1 LPEANLS
8 LQILPIVEEERV
20 YPIVDQV
27 IGLIQSSGL
36 NYQVGPM
43 ETSLEGDLNTLLNLV
58 KQAQEICIQAGAPRV
73 VSVIKIDY
81 KPDGV
86 TMDESG
92 LCRPDPGT

>member
-1 LPEANLS
+1 MPEANLS

-86 TMDESG
+86 TMDEKTQKY
-92 LCRPDPGT
+92 R

>member
-86 TMDESG
+86 TMDEKTQKY
-92 LCRPDPGT
+92 R

>member
-43 ETSLEGDLNTLLNLV
+43 ETSLEGDLNTLLDLV

-86 TMDESG
+86 TMDEKTQKY
-92 LCRPDPGT
+92 R